1 MGFWTPVWDPQ
12 SGGTPNPGYPV
23 YGVYG
28 IRPHTPYT
36 ASGVYGIRGM
46 GYGIPHQQVY
56 ELMRDP
62 VGIPH
67 QLTGVLYGMT
77 HELMQHPNGMLHQL
91 MGLSNSELMANA
103 INSLLT
109 NVRTSPR

>member
-46 GYGIPHQQVY
+46 GYGIPHQQLHAV
-56 ELMRDP
+56 D
-62 VGIPH
+62 
-67 QLTGVLYGMT
+67 GVSHTLLVWY
-77 HELMQHPNGMLHQL
+77 
-91 MGLSNSELMANA
+91 MGYPISRCMS
-103 INSLLT
+103 
-109 NVRTSPR
+109 

>member
-36 ASGVYGIRGM
+36 ASTVYGIRGM
-46 GYGIPHQQVY
+46 GYPISSY
-56 ELMRDP
+56 
-62 VGIPH
+62 I
-67 QLTGVLYGMT
+67 
-77 HELMQHPNGMLHQL
+77 QL
-91 MGLSNSELMANA
+91 MGYP
-103 INSLLT
+103 IH
-109 NVRTSPR
+109 R